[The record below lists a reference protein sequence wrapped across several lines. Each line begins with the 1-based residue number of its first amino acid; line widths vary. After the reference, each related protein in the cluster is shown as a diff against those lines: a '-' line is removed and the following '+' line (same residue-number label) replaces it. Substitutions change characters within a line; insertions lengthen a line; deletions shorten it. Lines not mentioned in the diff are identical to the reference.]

1 MNIIQQHERARFLLD
16 KAGSPRF
23 ESEDIDNALNGEI
36 ESIVREK
43 YDQTRLQNRSDA
55 FQRTQRVRDELNPL
69 MRFADKLNGL
79 YLYPSVDQSTVLV
92 LFHDLVLGGDPD
104 ITDYRYLLTMR
115 IEDDAGI
122 FYPVFPLQ
130 TNMKTVY
137 KRNPFRRT
145 RNSPISKFYYTE
157 SALGGQAK
165 WEIYMN
171 LPSGATFEDLLIEYL
186 KDPTTVNYGV
196 EYDSSKTF
204 ANGTKLIAVEQT
216 VYAGTTYVIGER
228 ITIANPNYSIT
239 SGLVVANFVE
249 TELPA
254 SLHEEICRRAA
265 SSLLISVGE
274 SEKAKA
280 ILSQII
286 ST

>member
-1 MNIIQQHERARFLLD
+1 MNIIQQHEKARFLLD
-16 KAGSPRF
+16 KVGSPRF
-23 ESEDIDNALNGEI
+23 ESEDVDNALNGEI
-36 ESIVREK
+36 ELIVREK

-55 FQRTQRVRDELNPL
+55 FQRTQRVRDELRPL
-69 MRFADKLNGL
+69 MKFADKLNGL
-79 YLYPSVDQSTVLV
+79 SLYPSTDQSTVLAM
-92 LFHDLVLGGDPD
+92 FGSILGGDPD
-104 ITDYRYLLTMR
+104 ITDYRYLITMR
-115 IEDDAGI
+115 IEDSAGT

-130 TNMKTVY
+130 SNMKTVY
-137 KRNPFRRT
+137 KRNPFRRV
-145 RNSPISKFYYTE
+145 RLNPISKFYYTE
-157 SALGGQAK
+157 RSLGGAAQ
-165 WEIYMN
+165 WEIYMS
-171 LPSGATFEDLLIEYL
+171 LPSGVTFEDLIVEYL

-204 ANGTKLIAVEQT
+204 ANGTKLIAVEET
-216 VYAGTTYVIGER
+216 VYAGATYVIGER

-286 ST
+286 AT

>member
-16 KAGSPRF
+16 RVATARF
-23 ESEDIDNALNGEI
+23 GSEDVDNALNGEI
-36 ESIVREK
+36 ELIVREK
-43 YDQTRLQNRSDA
+43 YDQGRLQNRSDA
-55 FQRTQRVRDELNPL
+55 LQRTQRVRDELRPL
-69 MRFADKLNGL
+69 MKFADKLNGL
-79 YLYPSVDQSTVLV
+79 SLYPSIDQRTLLAMFGSI
-92 LFHDLVLGGDPD
+92 LGGDPD
-104 ITDYRYLLTMR
+104 ITDYRYLITMR
-115 IEDDAGI
+115 VEDSAGT
-122 FYPVFPLQ
+122 FYPVFPLAS
-130 TNMKTVY
+130 NMKTVY

-145 RNSPISKFYYTE
+145 RLEPISKFYYTE
-157 SALGGQAK
+157 SNLGGDAQ
-165 WEIYMN
+165 WEVHMV
-171 LPSGATFEDLLIEYL
+171 LPTGVTFEDLIIEYL

-196 EYDSSKTF
+196 EYDSAKTF
-204 ANGTKLIAVEQT
+204 ANGTKLIAVEET
-216 VYAGTTYVIGER
+216 VYAGATYVIGER

-286 ST
+286 AT

>member
-1 MNIIQQHERARFLLD
+1 MNIIQQHEKARFLLD
-16 KAGSPRF
+16 KVGSPRF
-23 ESEDIDNALNGEI
+23 ESEDVDNALNGEI
-36 ESIVREK
+36 ELIVREK

-55 FQRTQRVRDELNPL
+55 FQRTQRVRDELRPL
-69 MRFADKLNGL
+69 MKFADKLNGL
-79 YLYPSVDQSTVLV
+79 SLYPSTDQSTVLAM
-92 LFHDLVLGGDPD
+92 FGSILGGDPD
-104 ITDYRYLLTMR
+104 ITDYRYLITMR
-115 IEDDAGI
+115 IEDSAGT

-130 TNMKTVY
+130 SNMKTVY
-137 KRNPFRRT
+137 KRNPFRRV
-145 RNSPISKFYYTE
+145 RLNPISKFYYTE
-157 SALGGQAK
+157 SSLGGDAQ
-165 WEIYMN
+165 WEIYMS
-171 LPSGATFEDLLIEYL
+171 LPSGVTFEDLIVEYL

-204 ANGTKLIAVEQT
+204 ANGTKLIAVEET
-216 VYAGTTYVIGER
+216 VYAGATYVIGER

-286 ST
+286 AT

>member
-16 KAGSPRF
+16 RVATARF
-23 ESEDIDNALNGEI
+23 ESEDVDNALNGEI

-55 FQRTQRVRDELNPL
+55 FERTQRVRDELKSL
-69 MRFADKLNGL
+69 LKYADKINGL
-79 YLYPSVDQSTVLV
+79 YLYPTVDQKTCIIQ
-92 LFHDLVLGGDPD
+92 FTDFLGSADPT
-104 ITDYRYLLTMR
+104 ITDYRYLITIQLKDSDGT
-115 IEDDAGI
+115 I
-122 FYPVFPLQ
+122 YPVFPLQ
-130 TNMKTVY
+130 SNMKTTF
-137 KRNPFRRT
+137 KRNPFRRP
-145 RNSPISKFYYTE
+145 RHEPISKFYYQE
-157 SALGGQAK
+157 GNIGYAK
-165 WEIYMN
+165 WIIHMSFPTGVSIN
-171 LPSGATFEDLLIEYL
+171 DVILEYL
-186 KDPTTVNYGV
+186 GDPTTVNYGV
-196 EYDSSKTF
+196 EYDSAKTF

-216 VYAGTTYVIGER
+216 VYAGATYVIGER

-286 ST
+286 AT